1 MVAISA
7 SVSPRSFLNTPLGA
21 SANHGGISRDRTFD
35 AMARAHGR
43 VSAYDSSG
51 IGASG
56 VPKLEAADR

>member
-7 SVSPRSFLNTPLGA
+7 SLSPRSFLNTPLGA

-35 AMARAHGR
+35 AMERAHGR
-43 VSAYDSSG
+43 VSSYDSNG

-56 VPKLEAADR
+56 LPRLEASDR